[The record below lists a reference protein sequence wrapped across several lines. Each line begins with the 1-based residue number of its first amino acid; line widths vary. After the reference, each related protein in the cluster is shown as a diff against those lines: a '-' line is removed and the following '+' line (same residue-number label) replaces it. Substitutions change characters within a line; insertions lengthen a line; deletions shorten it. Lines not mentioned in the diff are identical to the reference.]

1 MTPWG
6 NCFPGLS
13 APVAD
18 PVLRILSLGGGVQ
31 STTLAEAA
39 ARGDV
44 GPMPDCAIFADTGWE
59 PKHVIDH
66 VAHLKERLPF
76 PIHIVSAGNLRDDI
90 FAGQNTRTT
99 RMPSV
104 PFFIKNPDGS
114 IGMGRRQCT
123 AHYKLEPI
131 KRKVRSLLGVGPR
144 ARIAPGSVEMWI
156 GISTDEVVRLTPS
169 RVQYIV
175 NRFPLIEANMSR
187 RDCERWLAERQLRAA
202 KSACLG
208 CSFRSNAEWRHLRDN
223 YPDEWM
229 DTVKADYIIRDGGST
244 KPLKGQQFMHKSC
257 VPLDRAPIDEAE
269 NGPSLFNNECLGMCW
284 S

>member
-1 MTPWG
+1 MTFWG

-66 VAHLKERLPF
+66 VARLKEKLPF
-76 PIHIVSAGNLRDDI
+76 PVHIVSAGDLRADV
-90 FAGQNTRTT
+90 FAGQSARSGQFG
-99 RMPSV
+99 SV
-104 PFFIKNPDGS
+104 PFFIRKPDGTT
-114 IGMGRRQCT
+114 GMGRRQCT
-123 AHYKLEPI
+123 THYKLVPI
-131 KRKVRSLLGVGPR
+131 KRMVRSLLGVGPR
-144 ARIAPGSVEMWI
+144 AYIAPGSVEMWI

-169 RVQYIV
+169 RVQYMV

-187 RDCERWLAERQLRAA
+187 RDCERWLAERQLHAA

-208 CSFRSNAEWRHLRDN
+208 CPFRSNAEWRHLRDN
-223 YPDEWM
+223 YPDEWAE
-229 DTVKADYIIRDGGST
+229 TVKADAIIRNGGSDQAR
-244 KPLKGQQFMHKSC
+244 KGQQFMHKSG
-257 VPLDRAPIDEAE
+257 VPLDRAPIDDAE